1 MADLELRQGRDTGA
15 FCGCFVE
22 SDGINHL
29 AKLRRQASTAPVSNA
44 AARLSATLLAI
55 CYSPGLRYSQA
66 GRADDSEAKGADPCA
81 WAHLRCG
88 SAADTRTGDENK
100 ADDGQ
105 DFFFVIFLA
114 GAQIRGLRPG
124 IETFWTLYFFFR
136 A

>member
-1 MADLELRQGRDTGA
+1 MASTTRSAGW
-15 FCGCFVE
+15 
-22 SDGINHL
+22 HL
-29 AKLRRQASTAPVSNA
+29 AKRRREASTALVSNA

-55 CYSPGLRYSQA
+55 YYSPGLRYSQA

-100 ADDGQ
+100 GGDGQ
-105 DFFFVIFLA
+105 DFFVIFLA

-124 IETFWTLYFFFR
+124 IETFWMLYFFFSR
-136 A
+136 MMGTDGAATQ